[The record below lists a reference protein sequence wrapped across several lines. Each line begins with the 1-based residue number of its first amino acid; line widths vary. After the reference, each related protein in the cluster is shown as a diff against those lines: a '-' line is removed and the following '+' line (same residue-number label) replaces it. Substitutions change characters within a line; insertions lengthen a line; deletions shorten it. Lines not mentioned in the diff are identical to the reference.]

1 MIVRY
6 GMMKIVTVIR
16 RSRMMGKDY
25 NLVKAD
31 SSPTKARFGKSLLGK
46 RIKGI

>member
-1 MIVRY
+1 
-6 GMMKIVTVIR
+6 
-16 RSRMMGKDY
+16 MGKDY

-46 RIKGI
+46 RIKSVLNLTKN